1 MKHKIGINST
11 ADFIRSPT
19 AQKHNYY
26 QILHD
31 FKTKI
36 CYSTSQCEWVV
47 YSESHTLGFF
57 EHLDIF

>member
-11 ADFIRSPT
+11 AVVIRSPK
-19 AQKHNYY
+19 AYY

-47 YSESHTLGFF
+47 YSESHTLGGGSGA
-57 EHLDIF
+57 